1 MKLNVKAPFSTSVAI
16 AIGIIVLLGYFVNIA
31 ILDTLRKVFLHWA
44 IILSAVALVIGV
56 FNLGYVHVKKI
67 STQTTG
73 FAYSTILLLSMGFT
87 IVLCGFFGPSGNSS
101 LWVYNNII
109 FPIEASLL
117 ALIAVV
123 LVYFCIRLFKRGIT
137 LFSVIFIL
145 TALVVLLGSV
155 SIMGFQIPG
164 FSGPNGIRAL
174 LIQIPAVGGAR
185 GILIGVALGAVATGL
200 RVLMGADRPY
210 NG

>member
-1 MKLNVKAPFSTSVAI
+1 MKLNVKAPLSTSVAI
-16 AIGIIVLLGYFVNIA
+16 AIGIIVLLGYFVNIT

-44 IILSAVALVIGV
+44 IILAAVALVMGI

-67 STQTTG
+67 STQATG
-73 FAYSTILLLSMGFT
+73 GAYSAILLLSLGFT
-87 IVLCGFFGPSGNSS
+87 VVVCAFFGPSGNVS
-101 LWVYNNII
+101 LWIYNNVI
-109 FPIEASLL
+109 FPVEASLL

-123 LVYFCIRLFKRGIT
+123 LLYFCVRLFRRGIT
-137 LFSVIFIL
+137 LFSVLFIL
-145 TALVVLLGSV
+145 TTLIVLVGSI

-164 FSGPNGIRAL
+164 LSGPNGIRAL

-185 GILIGVALGAVATGL
+185 GILLGVALGAVATGL